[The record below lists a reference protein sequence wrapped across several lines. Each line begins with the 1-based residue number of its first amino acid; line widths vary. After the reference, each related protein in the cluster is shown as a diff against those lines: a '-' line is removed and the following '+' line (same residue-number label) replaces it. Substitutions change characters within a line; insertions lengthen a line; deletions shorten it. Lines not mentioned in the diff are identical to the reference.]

1 MLVSTQRQMYDLIQ
15 IAKKKL
21 GTNKDSE
28 ALVYIHEAIERS
40 EPSFKEDTE
49 YWLNNLSITIK
60 AIRDYVDEDT
70 IRLIIEDLEG
80 YLEG

>member
-49 YWLNNLSITIK
+49 YWLNNLSSTIK